1 MKLPATLATATAI
14 ALLLGAAA
22 LADGNLS
29 YLSQNG
35 DLNAALID
43 QSAGDGNH
51 AGAASL
57 AVRQNGRQ
65 NRLGFEQLGDGNE
78 IGTGSGGFLQ
88 QSNRNTATIT
98 QSSNSN
104 KVIEVF
110 QSGMTSAAGGEEL
123 RRNTLSIT
131 QQGGNG
137 NVIETVVQKRT
148 RSALDI
154 FGLTDGQSGNEAT
167 IVQDGTGNRVGLLSQ
182 TGRSNNA
189 YLSFDGNRNDARS
202 IQSGAGND
210 AYVDVTGSWNFIR
223 IDQESLVLGN
233 EATIRIV
240 GGNANFARVSQSGS
254 NEALITIEGN
264 ANAVSL
270 DQSGSNEAAVS
281 VEGHFN
287 FVAAS
292 QAGVG
297 NSIDVT
303 VRGHGNNAPW
313 LGGFSDGAHRS
324 FAQQAGIAPGEIVQ
338 QGLFNS
344 VEYDLGGGPL
354 ASNNNRFAFSQEG
367 LGNRILGSTTGSNNQ
382 VVVVQSGMHNFT
394 SFVQVGNANV
404 IGVNQ

>member
-1 MKLPATLATATAI
+1 MKPAATFAT
-14 ALLLGAAA
+14 AAA
-22 LADGNLS
+22 LALLAGAGALASDNVS
-29 YLSQNG
+29 HLSQNG

-51 AGAASL
+51 AGAAGL

-65 NRLGFEQLGDGNE
+65 NRLGFEQSGDGNE
-78 IGTGSGGFLQ
+78 IGAEGGGFLQ

-98 QSSNSN
+98 QSSNDN
-104 KVIEVF
+104 KVIEVL
-110 QSGMTSAAGGEEL
+110 QTGMTSGIGGEAL

-137 NVIETVVQKRT
+137 NVVETVVQTRT
-148 RSALDI
+148 RPALDI
-154 FGLTDGQSGNEAT
+154 FGLTDGLRGNEAT

-182 TGRSNNA
+182 TGRSNDA

-210 AYVDVTGSWNFIR
+210 AHVDVTGSWNFIR
-223 IDQESLVLGN
+223 IEQESLVLGN
-233 EATIRIV
+233 AATIRIV
-240 GGNANFARVSQSGS
+240 DGNANFARVSQAGS

-324 FAQQAGIAPGEIVQ
+324 FAQQAGIAPGDIVQ

-344 VEYDLGGGPL
+344 VDYDLGGGPL
-354 ASNNNRFAFSQEG
+354 SSNNNRFAFSQEG
-367 LGNRILGSTTGSNNQ
+367 LGNRISGSTTGSNNQ
-382 VVVVQSGMHNFT
+382 AVVVQSGMHNFT
-394 SFVQVGNANV
+394 SFVQVGNANI